1 MPSGIYKHLQ
11 RTHEWS
17 GENVLLFQALQ
28 VQRMFVRKDLQV
40 CYSWTIALRQRLPT
54 NASMQPSA

>member
-1 MPSGIYKHLQ
+1 MPFGIYKHLQ

-17 GENVLLFQALQ
+17 GVLLFQALQ
-28 VQRMFVRKDLQV
+28 VQRMLVRKDLQV
-40 CYSWTIALRQRLPT
+40 CYSWIIALRQRLPT